1 MTLNF
6 PFVKPSQGF
15 DLVRFTPELASEFL
29 RKHNFGNRSIRPHVI
44 KKYAKSMSDGD
55 WVLSPEPLAL
65 STDGRLLNG
74 QHRLSAVIAS
84 GVTCD
89 FYVAHGFDDHVFS
102 VLDRGATR
110 TSYDALKVDRRLAQT
125 ATVLAKVNLS
135 QSPLTDGDIRKAIQI
150 IRPTYEILTK
160 YASSNAALFGSA
172 PFRLA
177 AVARV
182 MGGASE
188 SQTFQ
193 LYADLVNG
201 KVEDMPPVGHSAVRM
216 YMNGSL
222 VTKSSGGARQDYYL
236 RIAWSI
242 FNPMKKS
249 AKIIRPQA
257 RETVFSEILKATG
270 YEA

>member
-15 DLVRFTPELASEFL
+15 NLVRFTPELASEFL
-29 RKHNFGNRSIRPHVI
+29 RKHNFGNRSIRPYVI

-84 GVTCD
+84 GVACD
-89 FYVAHGFDDHVFS
+89 FYVAHGFDDNVFS

-110 TSYDALKVDRRLAQT
+110 TAYDALAADRKLTHA
-125 ATVLAKVNLS
+125 ASMLAKINVAS
-135 QSPLTDGDIRKAIQI
+135 GPITDGDIRDAMQI
-150 IRPTYEILTK
+150 IQPTYEILNK
-160 YASSNAALFGSA
+160 YSNSNAALFGSA
-172 PFRLA
+172 SFRLA
-177 AVARV
+177 ALARV

-201 KVEDMPPVGHSAVRM
+201 KIEDMPPVGHSAVRM
-216 YMNGSL
+216 FMKGSL
-222 VTKSSGGARQDYYL
+222 ATRSSGGARQDFYL

-242 FNPMKKS
+242 FDPMKRN
-249 AKIIRPQA
+249 AKIVRPQA
-257 RETVFSEILKATG
+257 RATVFSEILKATG